1 MLASRVRIADAARP
15 ALALALCATLLWAPA
30 ALAASKNLLYKCV
43 DAAGVVSIQSVAC
56 PAGSTQVWKRDATPE
71 PAMTPEQ
78 QAQME
83 AKNLRDQQTVREQLE
98 IVDRKLRPLAPEPV
112 AEPAAPAPAPG
123 DASPAAGESAKEAVE
138 PDACADAQTFAGSLR
153 DKQWLGLS
161 EEQVRRLYS
170 WVAEQCKG
178 TSSAR

>member
-1 MLASRVRIADAARP
+1 MIAPRVQIADAARP
-15 ALALALCATLLWAPA
+15 ALALALCAALLWAPVAFA
-30 ALAASKNLLYKCV
+30 AGKNQLYKCV

-56 PAGSTQVWKRDATPE
+56 PAGSTQAWKRDATPE

-78 QAQME
+78 RAQLE
-83 AKNLRDQQTVREQLE
+83 AKNLRDEQNVREQLE
-98 IVDRKLRPLAPEPV
+98 IVDRKMRPVAPAPV
-112 AEPAAPAPAPG
+112 AEAAAAPG
-123 DASPAAGESAKEAVE
+123 DAPPTSGEPAKEVVE
-138 PDACADAQTFAGSLR
+138 PDACAAAQTFAGSVR

-178 TSSAR
+178 TTSAR